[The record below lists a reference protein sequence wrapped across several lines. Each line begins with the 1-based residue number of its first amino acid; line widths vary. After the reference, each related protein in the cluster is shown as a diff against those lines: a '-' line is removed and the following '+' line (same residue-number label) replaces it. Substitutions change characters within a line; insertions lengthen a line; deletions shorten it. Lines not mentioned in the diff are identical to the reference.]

1 MINVV
6 DIMRLQ
12 PDSEHPHG
20 LSDHEFDSLFTTD
33 KPVIFAYHGY
43 PWLIHRL
50 TYRRT
55 NHAQMH
61 VRGFKERGTTTTP
74 FDMVML
80 NDLDRFHLVIDVID
94 RVEGLANRA
103 AALRQRMVDAR
114 LAARRYTREHGEDDP
129 DISGWTWDSDYRS
142 NSKSS
147 GHAQREP
154 RKSPVN
160 WPAMS
165 EQAVAPHP
173 HPVVGQLAA
182 LHHFR
187 TYVDIGV
194 VVVVLALTNLIAH
207 FTTPWASIATVPA
220 AAVGLV
226 ILVRS
231 RGLGWAEL
239 GLSREHWKA
248 GAGYAVAAVAVV
260 LSVIAIGMLLPWTR
274 PMFMN
279 NNYATVSGAL
289 IASMII
295 IPLQTVIPEE
305 LAFRG
310 VLHGALNRAWGFRG
324 VAAAGSLLFGLWHI
338 ATSLGLTSSNVGFTR
353 LFGGGL
359 LGTVAGVV
367 LAVAATA
374 VAGFVF
380 TWLRRRS
387 GSLIAPIA
395 LHWSLNGLGA
405 LAAALVWHL
414 ST

>member
-1 MINVV
+1 M
-6 DIMRLQ
+6 
-12 PDSEHPHG
+12 PHG
-20 LSDHEFDSLFTTD
+20 QTTAQAFAGRLVVVSD
-33 KPVIFAYHGY
+33 
-43 PWLIHRL
+43 
-50 TYRRT
+50 
-55 NHAQMH
+55 
-61 VRGFKERGTTTTP
+61 
-74 FDMVML
+74 
-80 NDLDRFHLVIDVID
+80 
-94 RVEGLANRA
+94 
-103 AALRQRMVDAR
+103 
-114 LAARRYTREHGEDDP
+114 
-129 DISGWTWDSDYRS
+129 
-142 NSKSS
+142 
-147 GHAQREP
+147 
-154 RKSPVN
+154 
-160 WPAMS
+160 
-165 EQAVAPHP
+165 QAVVIPPPHP
-173 HPVVGQLAA
+173 LVAQLSA

-194 VVVVLALTNLIAH
+194 VVVVLAITNLIAH
-207 FTTPWASIATVPA
+207 FTTPWASFATVPA
-220 AAVGLV
+220 AAIGLV

-260 LSVIAIGMLLPWTR
+260 VSVIAIGALLPWTR

-289 IASMII
+289 LASMII

-310 VLHGALNRAWGFRG
+310 VLHGALGRAWGFRG

-380 TWLRRRS
+380 TWLRKRS